1 MSPAR
6 SLLFASLSASCCALL
21 ASHARADG
29 PTPAALVDEAL
40 PAPSDA
46 PTSAPS
52 DAPIDAP
59 SDASPT
65 LANIVTPDPYARFS
79 DGPRNVPRPRG
90 AAMARARQLGLGT
103 REAAT
108 KLLTRTPE
116 PRWVAEVHGRRAR
129 TLLWPVSGARF
140 GRGFGFTRRERRE
153 LRHEGI
159 DVAGATGD
167 EVHAVADGIVA
178 YADNGLRG
186 YGNCVLLVHA
196 NGTVSL
202 YAHLSRITVQPG
214 WRAVR
219 GERIG
224 LVGSTG
230 IARGPHLHFELRA
243 NGRTFDPEP
252 LFAEIPGRSHG
263 RVALTSRAGGRHP
276 ARTTCPR
283 AGSCG

>member
-1 MSPAR
+1 
-6 SLLFASLSASCCALL
+6 
-21 ASHARADG
+21 
-29 PTPAALVDEAL
+29 
-40 PAPSDA
+40 
-46 PTSAPS
+46 
-52 DAPIDAP
+52 
-59 SDASPT
+59 
-65 LANIVTPDPYARFS
+65 
-79 DGPRNVPRPRG
+79 
-90 AAMARARQLGLGT
+90 MARAQQLGLGT

-108 KLLTRTPE
+108 KLLTHTPE
-116 PRWVAEVHGRRAR
+116 ARWVAAVHGRRAR

-140 GRGFGFTRRERRE
+140 GRGFGFTRRERRD

-167 EVHAVADGIVA
+167 EVHAVADGIVG

-196 NGTVSL
+196 DGTVSL
-202 YAHLSRITVQPG
+202 YAHLSRVTVQPG

-230 IARGPHLHFELRA
+230 IARGPHLHFELRS

-263 RVALTSRAGGRHP
+263 RAIRARVAAAALRHSPTRPACSSTTACPASRGRRY
-276 ARTTCPR
+276 ARLPDGRPTEEAQAPDRAVQERAAQARARSAEGPR
-283 AGSCG
+283 TQG